1 MMHAASRDALASLR
15 RRLDEI
21 AGRVS
26 APDGLAG
33 LARELYSVAELLAA
47 QPRLRRIL
55 ADPTTPADGRADL
68 AERLFDGQLGASS
81 LEVVRTAV
89 SLRWSSTWDLVDSL
103 EQVADDALLVAA
115 DQGGSLDE
123 VEDELFRF
131 ERVLDSESRLTTLLD
146 ELTVPAERRVELLHS
161 VLATK
166 VTPISLALLEHAV
179 SSGRTRGIERAIDA
193 LLDAAATRRER
204 SVARVISAVE
214 LTAEQQSRLGA
225 TLTQLYGRPI
235 SVRTAVEPDVQGG
248 LVVRVGDE
256 VIDGSVSAQ
265 LAAARAALAS

>member
-15 RRLDEI
+15 QQLDEI
-21 AGRVS
+21 AGRIS
-26 APDGLAG
+26 MSDGLAG
-33 LARELYSVAELLAA
+33 LARELYSAGQLLAA

-55 ADPTTPADGRADL
+55 SDPTTSADGRADL
-68 AERLFDGQLGASS
+68 VGRLLDGQLGASS
-81 LEVVRTAV
+81 LEIVRAAV
-89 SLRWSSTWDLVDSL
+89 SLRWSSPWNLVDSL
-103 EQVADDALLVAA
+103 EIVADDALLVAA
-115 DQGGSLDE
+115 DQDGTLDE

-146 ELTVPAERRVELLHS
+146 ELTVPAERRVELLQG

-166 VTPISLALLEHAV
+166 VTPITLALLEHAV
-179 SSGRTRGIERAIDA
+179 SSGRKHGIERAIDA

-225 TLTQLYGRPI
+225 TLTQIYGRPI